1 MPPTVTAAPQCLVAP
16 APASFPHHC
25 RGHNGERLVRTPH
38 LLAPNSYFVG
48 GLGYNP
54 RKHLERNPH
63 VAVVVCA
70 VRVYMWGCACRE
82 EQKQPTDE

>member
-1 MPPTVTAAPQCLVAP
+1 MVRDLSVLPTYWHQIP
-16 APASFPHHC
+16 
-25 RGHNGERLVRTPH
+25 
-38 LLAPNSYFVG
+38 YFVG